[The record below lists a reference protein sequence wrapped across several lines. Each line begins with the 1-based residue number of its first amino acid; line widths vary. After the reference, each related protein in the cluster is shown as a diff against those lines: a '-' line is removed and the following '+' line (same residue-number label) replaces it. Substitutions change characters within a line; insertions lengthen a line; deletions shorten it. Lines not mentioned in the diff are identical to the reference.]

1 MLFRR
6 SSGRS
11 AGAARMTA
19 TAFRDDRSAVL
30 VVITGLLFD
39 QCKLHSSAA
48 FQIGERLRLH
58 VPGQGLIEAEVK
70 CTADGE
76 ASVVFTTACHV

>member
-1 MLFRR
+1 MLFRK
-6 SSGRS
+6 SSATRI
-11 AGAARMTA
+11 TA

-30 VVITGLLFD
+30 VAITGLLFD

-58 VPGQGLIEAEVK
+58 VPGQGWIEAEVE
-70 CTADGE
+70 DIGRGE
-76 ASVVFTTACHV
+76 ASVVFTTVCHV